1 MEIKLTSQEYEN
13 LLNVYFTASMLVD
26 PERQDVIEPVIKRL
40 AEYVAKVKLKGIE

>member
-13 LLNVYFTASMLVD
+13 LLNVHFTASMLVNL
-26 PERQDVIEPVIKRL
+26 EREDLIEPVIKRL

>member
-1 MEIKLTSQEYEN
+1 EN

-26 PERQDVIEPVIKRL
+26 PDNSGITKSVTKRL